1 MSLEGLDGGGPV
13 REPSDRREA
22 LHGEMKGVTVLIAGS
37 EKGPWG
43 ADTNKCMHTRRHA
56 RTHARKDMTDTIG
69 TSTHTFNH
77 TDRDKTQKQTHE
89 LFKPAQNI
97 KI

>member
-56 RTHARKDMTDTIG
+56 RKDMTDTIG